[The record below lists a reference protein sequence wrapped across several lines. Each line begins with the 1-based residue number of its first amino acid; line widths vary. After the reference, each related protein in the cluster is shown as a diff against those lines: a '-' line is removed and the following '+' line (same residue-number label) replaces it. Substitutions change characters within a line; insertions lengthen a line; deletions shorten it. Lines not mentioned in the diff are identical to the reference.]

1 MPFTALYDAN
11 VLHPASL
18 RDLLVRLGQ
27 TGLFRAKWTEQILDE
42 MINSILAR
50 RPDLN
55 SERLARTRQLM
66 CEAVPDCLV
75 RGYEPLIDGLTL
87 PDPDD
92 RHVLAAAVRCSA
104 GVIVTSNL
112 SDFPT
117 DRLESFNIEPQSPDR
132 FVLHLLD
139 LAPGRVAT
147 VIQQQAT
154 VLADPPQTVEDLLTR
169 LAACGLPRSVAI
181 LRTHLGA

>member
-18 RDLLVRLGQ
+18 RDLLIRLGQ
-27 TGLFRAKWTEQILDE
+27 TGLFRARWTDWILDE
-42 MINSILAR
+42 MISSILSR

-55 SERLARTRQLM
+55 PDRLNRTRRLM
-66 CEAVPDCLV
+66 CEAVADCLV
-75 RGYEPLIDGLTL
+75 TGYEPLIEGLTL

-92 RHVLAAAVRCSA
+92 RHVLAAAIRCSA

-112 SDFPT
+112 DDFPS
-117 DRLESFNIEPQSPDR
+117 DRLQPFNIEAQSPDY
-132 FVLHLLD
+132 FVLNLLE

-147 VIQQQAT
+147 VIQQQASA
-154 VLADPPQTVEDLLTR
+154 LSDPPQAIGELLDR
-169 LAACGLPRSVAI
+169 LSANGLPRSVVT
-181 LRTHLGA
+181 LRAHLGV